1 MVVLSLLF
9 MTTQS
14 KTKSR
19 TFARK
24 KVRTINGTKTVYT
37 RRKPKVGTCPVTG
50 EVLKGVPRELPAVMR
65 NLAKTEKRPQRPF
78 GGVLSSTASRQ
89 ELKRRTRN
97 KEL

>member
-1 MVVLSLLF
+1 M
-9 MTTQS
+9 TQS

-24 KVRTINGTKTVYT
+24 QVRTVNGTKVVYA
-37 RRKPKVGTCPVTG
+37 RRKPKVGSCPVTG
-50 EVLKGVPRELPAVMR
+50 EKLKGVPRKLPGKMK

-78 GGVLSSTASRQ
+78 GGVLSSKASRQ
-89 ELKRRTRN
+89 ELKRRARN

>member
-1 MVVLSLLF
+1 
-9 MTTQS
+9 MTQN

-37 RRKPKVGTCPVTG
+37 RRKPKTGTCPVTG
-50 EVLKGVPRELPAVMR
+50 EKLKGVPRVLPAGMR

-78 GGVLSSTASRQ
+78 GGVLSSKASRQ
-89 ELKRRTRN
+89 ELKKRART

>member
-1 MVVLSLLF
+1 M
-9 MTTQS
+9 TQS

-24 KVRTINGTKTVYT
+24 KVRTINGTKTTYT
-37 RRKPKVGTCPVTG
+37 RRKPKVGTCPRTG
-50 EVLKGVPRELPAVMR
+50 EKLKGVPRELPVKMK

-78 GGVLSSTASRQ
+78 GGVLSSKASRQ
-89 ELKRRTRN
+89 ELKKRVRT

>member
-1 MVVLSLLF
+1 MVVLSCFF
-9 MTTQS
+9 MTQS

-24 KVRTINGTKTVYT
+24 KVRTISGTKTTYV
-37 RRKPKVGTCPVTG
+37 RRKPKVGSCPVTG
-50 EVLKGVPRELPAVMR
+50 EKLKGVPRALPVKMK

-78 GGVLSSTASRQ
+78 GGVLSSNASRQ
-89 ELKRRTRN
+89 ELKKRARS

>member
-1 MVVLSLLF
+1 M
-9 MTTQS
+9 TQS

-19 TFARK
+19 TFARN
-24 KVRTINGTKTVYT
+24 KVRTINGTKTVYD

-50 EVLKGVPRELPAVMR
+50 EVLKGVPRELPFKMR

-78 GGVLSSTASRQ
+78 GGVLSSKASRA
-89 ELKRRTRN
+89 ELKKRVRQ